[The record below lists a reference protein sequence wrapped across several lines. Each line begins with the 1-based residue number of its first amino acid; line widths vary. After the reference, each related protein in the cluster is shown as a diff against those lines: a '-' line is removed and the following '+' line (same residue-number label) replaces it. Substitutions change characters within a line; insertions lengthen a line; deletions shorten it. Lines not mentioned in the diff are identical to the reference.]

1 MANLISFNQD
11 VAKILGIPEAI
22 ILKEIAHWV
31 GKKGKSDAH
40 NTFDGLR
47 YTYNSIPELTEKFT
61 CLSEHT
67 IRRAL
72 QSLKDKE
79 LLLCRSRGRFHDKKG
94 IKWSNSYTI
103 NLPVYE
109 ALFSSLL
116 EVTPVQNGQV
126 KQNARIPVQNG
137 QVKTEYQSKLDG
149 LNQATT
155 NTNTTNSSS
164 KEKLEEE
171 LNLELIVGN
180 NGNITHPTPT
190 PYVSH
195 TQCETPARASTLP
208 PYPDKVNQL
217 LKIWEDQT
225 GRQEKL
231 KPDTVETIINAIEED
246 GLRGVLISLGNTDKY
261 SHPERRRL
269 NTIFESRQS
278 YLNKAKYYK

>member
-1 MANLISFNQD
+1 MANNLISFNQD
-11 VAKILGIPEAI
+11 VAKVLGIPEAI

-155 NTNTTNSSS
+155 NTNTTNTFPLKKEDLPINTTVHRENLAPRLDTSSGTGTEITPNNLANIQAKCPTATAKLINS
-164 KEKLEEE
+164 TWIEQEGYWRDKNLSNYLLEGKVIARICDKEGKKKRR
-171 LNLELIVGN
+171 IFV
-180 NGNITHPTPT
+180 
-190 PYVSH
+190 
-195 TQCETPARASTLP
+195 
-208 PYPDKVNQL
+208 
-217 LKIWEDQT
+217 
-225 GRQEKL
+225 QE
-231 KPDTVETIINAIEED
+231 
-246 GLRGVLISLGNTDKY
+246 
-261 SHPERRRL
+261 
-269 NTIFESRQS
+269 
-278 YLNKAKYYK
+278 